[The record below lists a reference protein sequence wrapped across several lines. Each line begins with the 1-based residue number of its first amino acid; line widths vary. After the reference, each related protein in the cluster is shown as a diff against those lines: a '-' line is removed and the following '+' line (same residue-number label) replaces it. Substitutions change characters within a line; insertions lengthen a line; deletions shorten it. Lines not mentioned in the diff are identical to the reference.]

1 MSEEDMEKE
10 FERRQQVVRD
20 SKGRFL
26 TGGNPKGRP
35 KGSKN
40 KIVAMK
46 QDLELALRE
55 NINGNDVMRIISAM
69 VEEAQNGNV
78 SAAKLILDKVMSNA
92 KVDEDVTADN
102 GGITISIKN
111 LTVGGSDEE
120 LPIEGEFTQTEDDI

>member
-10 FERRQQVVRD
+10 FERRQKVVRD

-92 KVDEDVTADN
+92 KVDEDVTAEN

-111 LTVGGSDEE
+111 LTVGGSDEQ
-120 LPIEGEFTQTEDDI
+120 PIEGEFTQTEDDI

>member
-1 MSEEDMEKE
+1 MSEDMNKE
-10 FERRQQVVRD
+10 FERRQQVLRD

-26 TGGNPKGRP
+26 NGGNPKGRP

-69 VEEAQNGNV
+69 VDEAQNGNV

-92 KVDEDVTADN
+92 KVDEDVSAEN

-111 LTVGGSDEE
+111 LTVGDATEA
-120 LPIEGEFTQTEDDI
+120 IEGEVINREEDT